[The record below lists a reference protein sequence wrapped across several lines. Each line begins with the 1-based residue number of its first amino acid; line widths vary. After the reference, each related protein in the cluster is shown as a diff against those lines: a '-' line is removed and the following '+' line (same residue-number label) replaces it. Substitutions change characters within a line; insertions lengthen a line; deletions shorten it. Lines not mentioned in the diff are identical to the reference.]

1 MQNIE
6 IYEIGYCKHP
16 EFMVLRGGSFKSVKF
31 PAMVA
36 SIEHKKGN
44 LLFDTGYST
53 HFFDTTKRFPE
64 KFYALTTPVTL
75 DKPLCERINKKID
88 YIFISHFHADHI
100 GGLKDFPNA
109 HIFCSKEAYELS
121 QSKKLSRFSKTKQ
134 GVLPALLPED
144 FERRVTFIEDLKEID
159 LPPSL
164 YPFTKG
170 YTILDDIYIIELPG
184 HAHGQYGMLVD
195 NYFFISDAIWDIRAI
210 TENAKPNI
218 LTSLIMKDMKEYYF
232 TIEKLKIL
240 HKNNSKI
247 EIIPTHCTRTLNK
260 YIKKSHDV

>member
-16 EFMVLRGGSFKSVKF
+16 EFMVIGNGSFKSVKF

-53 HFFDTTKRFPE
+53 HFFDATKRFPE
-64 KFYALTTPVTL
+64 KLYTLITPVAL
-75 DKPLCERINKKID
+75 DKPLCKRINKKID

-100 GGLKDFPNA
+100 GGLKDFPDA
-109 HIFCSKEAYELS
+109 HIFCSKEAYKLS
-121 QSKKLSRFSKTKQ
+121 QNKKLSRFSKTRQ

-144 FERRVTFIEDLKEID
+144 FEQRVTFIENLKEID
-159 LPPSL
+159 LPTSL

-170 YTILDDIYIIELPG
+170 YAILDDIYIIGLPG
-184 HAHGQYGMLVD
+184 HAHGHYGMLIE

-218 LTSLIMKDMKEYYF
+218 LTSFIMKDMREYYL
-232 TIEKLKIL
+232 TIEKLQIL
-240 HKNNSKI
+240 HKNNPKI
-247 EIIPTHCTRTLNK
+247 EIIPTHCSQTLDK
-260 YIKKSHDV
+260 YVKKSNDV